1 MILSQEGEVA
11 EKVTS
16 CFEGLPLV
24 VDLDGT
30 LIETDLSLLSSRRY
44 VGWKLWRVLPIFYLL
59 LKGRAILKAFLCKR
73 VLIDVASLP
82 YNDAVLRLIFSEKQK
97 GRPIVLATGSYLTQA
112 KEIADYLGVFD
123 YVFGSH
129 GTINLIGLEKRD
141 LLLTFWGKQGFDYLG
156 NSQSDL
162 PIWAVARYAYLVKP
176 KRGVERKARALG
188 NVVQLID

>member
-1 MILSQEGEVA
+1 MT
-11 EKVTS
+11 EKVLS

-30 LIETDLSLLSSRRY
+30 LIETDLSLLSCRLY
-44 VGWKLWRVLPIFYLL
+44 VGWKFWRLLTIFYLL

-82 YNDAVLRLIFSEKQK
+82 YNASVLCLIRSERKK

-112 KEIADYLGVFD
+112 KAVADYLGVFD

-129 GTINLIGLEKRD
+129 GTINLIGLEKRN
-141 LLLTFWGKQGFDYLG
+141 LLLTFWGKHGFDYLG
-156 NSQSDL
+156 NSHSDL
-162 PIWAVARYAYLVKP
+162 SIWAVARHAYLVKP
-176 KRGVERKARALG
+176 NRGVEKKARALG
-188 NVVQLID
+188 NVVQLMD